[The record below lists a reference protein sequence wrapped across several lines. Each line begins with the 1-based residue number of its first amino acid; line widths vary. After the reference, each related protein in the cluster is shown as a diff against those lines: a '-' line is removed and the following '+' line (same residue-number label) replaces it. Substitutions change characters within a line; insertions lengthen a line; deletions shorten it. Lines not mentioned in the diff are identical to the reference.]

1 MIYSHS
7 LRATALEFTRIM
19 NDLRLLSSGPNTGL
33 AEIILPAGQPGS
45 SIMPGKINPSL
56 LEMGNQV
63 FFKVI
68 GNDSAMA
75 MAIQAG
81 QLELNVMMPL
91 MAQLCLESTH
101 IMKNALHSIRERCID
116 GILANKKQC
125 KKYLELT
132 SQVATTL
139 GPIIGYA
146 KTAELIKEAAAKD
159 KSIVELVKEKQILSD
174 EQFLKFVNFEEMT
187 ELK

>member
-1 MIYSHS
+1 
-7 LRATALEFTRIM
+7 
-19 NDLRLLSSGPNTGL
+19 
-33 AEIILPAGQPGS
+33 
-45 SIMPGKINPSL
+45 
-56 LEMGNQV
+56 MGNQV

-125 KKYLELT
+125 K
-132 SQVATTL
+132 
-139 GPIIGYA
+139 
-146 KTAELIKEAAAKD
+146 
-159 KSIVELVKEKQILSD
+159 
-174 EQFLKFVNFEEMT
+174 
-187 ELK
+187 